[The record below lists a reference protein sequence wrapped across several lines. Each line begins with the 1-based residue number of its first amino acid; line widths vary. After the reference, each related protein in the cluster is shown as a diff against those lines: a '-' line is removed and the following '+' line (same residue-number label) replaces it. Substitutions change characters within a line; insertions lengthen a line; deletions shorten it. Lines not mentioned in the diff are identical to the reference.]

1 MAYASM
7 AEASLEAEMWFD
19 GPSRQ
24 RRWSVLLRIILAIPQ
39 VIVVFFLT
47 LVMLV
52 VAVIGWL
59 GALVLGRLPQWA
71 HSLISG
77 VVRIQTRLTAY
88 YYLLTDQY
96 PPFDTAD
103 EPYPVR
109 PITPSGGRLNR
120 WAVLFR
126 VILVIPAS
134 FFQAVVSYGL
144 TVPLLF
150 VTWLIILVGGQMP
163 PALYWAYAALIR
175 YEFRVNSYFFLLTS
189 EYPRGMFGDGSYGTH
204 PPPWPPG
211 TPAGPATTTS
221 FPPPAPATTS
231 SVPAAIDP
239 AQPMPNEPFVDPGW
253 PPPASPPPAM
263 PPPSPWDRVPPPPPP
278 PSGPSD
284 RSRLVLPSAA
294 RGWLI
299 FAIVWGVILYVG
311 SSSIQFAFTNNLGTR
326 ASQYNTVVNDYN
338 GSISAIDE
346 ANQCNTL
353 SCLQTREPAVSTA
366 LSQYTADLVGM
377 NLPAGT
383 NSAVAAVESDL
394 SQLSTAFT
402 SLANSPSQQVYQS
415 RLQASQVNTLV
426 QTLHVDT
433 NNLLAAINSNV
444 F

>member
-1 MAYASM
+1 M
-7 AEASLEAEMWFD
+7 
-19 GPSRQ
+19 
-24 RRWSVLLRIILAIPQ
+24 
-39 VIVVFFLT
+39 
-47 LVMLV
+47 
-52 VAVIGWL
+52 
-59 GALVLGRLPQWA
+59 
-71 HSLISG
+71 
-77 VVRIQTRLTAY
+77 
-88 YYLLTDQY
+88 
-96 PPFDTAD
+96 
-103 EPYPVR
+103 
-109 PITPSGGRLNR
+109 
-120 WAVLFR
+120 
-126 VILVIPAS
+126 
-134 FFQAVVSYGL
+134 
-144 TVPLLF
+144 
-150 VTWLIILVGGQMP
+150 
-163 PALYWAYAALIR
+163 
-175 YEFRVNSYFFLLTS
+175 
-189 EYPRGMFGDGSYGTH
+189 
-204 PPPWPPG
+204 
-211 TPAGPATTTS
+211 
-221 FPPPAPATTS
+221 
-231 SVPAAIDP
+231 
-239 AQPMPNEPFVDPGW
+239 
-253 PPPASPPPAM
+253 
-263 PPPSPWDRVPPPPPP
+263 
-278 PSGPSD
+278 
-284 RSRLVLPSAA
+284 LPSAA